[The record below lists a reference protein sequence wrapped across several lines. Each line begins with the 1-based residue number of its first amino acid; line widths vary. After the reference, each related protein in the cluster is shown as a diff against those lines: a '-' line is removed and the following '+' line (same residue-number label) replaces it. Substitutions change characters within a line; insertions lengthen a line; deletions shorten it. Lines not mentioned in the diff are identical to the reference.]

1 MGPDRGGSDWLG
13 RRGSWAPMPFVGRH
27 RDLAFLAAELDQ
39 VRAGHPRVVLIEGTA
54 GIGKTALLNRFLAGS
69 SDAQMLWASGEESEV
84 LLAYGVLDQLL
95 RPAIVTGTPA
105 EPRRIPLEDHLT
117 VGAQLLDFLGS
128 LQEQGPVI
136 VRIDDAH

>member
-1 MGPDRGGSDWLG
+1 MGADRWGSDWLG

-27 RDLAFLAAELDQ
+27 RDLAFLEAELDQ

-95 RPAIVTGTPA
+95 RPANVNGTPA
-105 EPRRIPLEDHLT
+105 ERRSITLEDHIT
-117 VGAQLLDFLGS
+117 VGALHLDLHVS
-128 LQEQGPVI
+128 IQ
-136 VRIDDAH
+136 